1 MNSVITFFVGC
12 AAFAVMMLVKIPIK
26 KLNWEL
32 AKSELQYKRLNIFI
46 IILSFLV
53 SFFCYCVGLVWLG
66 DSDFKLCCAIKGASV
81 AMAFYAIY
89 EQWCGDD
96 RKS

>member
-32 AKSELQYKRLNIFI
+32 AKSELQYKRLN
-46 IILSFLV
+46 FLNNIN
-53 SFFCYCVGLVWLG
+53 FFGSNHMLLLCIGLAWG
-66 DSDFKLCCAIKGASV
+66 N
-81 AMAFYAIY
+81 AF
-89 EQWCGDD
+89 
-96 RKS
+96 

>member
-26 KLNWEL
+26 LNWEL
-32 AKSELQYKRLNIFI
+32 AKSELQYKRLNIFL
-46 IILSFLV
+46 IILTFLV
-53 SFFCYCVGLVWLG
+53 AIICYCFALVWLG
-66 DSDFKLCCAIKGASV
+66 ETHFKLCCAIKGASV

>member
-32 AKSELQYKRLNIFI
+32 AKSELQYKRLNIFL
-46 IILSFLV
+46 IILTFLV
-53 SFFCYCVGLVWLG
+53 AIICYCFALVWLG
-66 DSDFKLCCAIKGASV
+66 ETHFKLCCAIKGASV

-89 EQWCGDD
+89 EQWCGDN
-96 RKS
+96 RIS

>member
-32 AKSELQYKRLNIFI
+32 AKSELQYKRLNIFL
-46 IILSFLV
+46 IILT
-53 SFFCYCVGLVWLG
+53 CW
-66 DSDFKLCCAIKGASV
+66 
-81 AMAFYAIY
+81 
-89 EQWCGDD
+89 
-96 RKS
+96 